1 LVVPLVAVAE
11 LFVVVV
17 VEFAVVV
24 IAAVVMF
31 ELPPEYERA
40 ATAPN
45 APAAATLAMVV
56 PIVR

>member
-1 LVVPLVAVAE
+1 MVVPVAVEVAE
-11 LFVVVV
+11 LFVVV

-24 IAAVVMF
+24 IAAVVMSVN
-31 ELPPEYERA
+31 PPEYDRA

-45 APAAATLAMVV
+45 APTAATLAMVV

>member
-1 LVVPLVAVAE
+1 LVVPVAVEVAE
-11 LFVVVV
+11 LFVV

-24 IAAVVMF
+24 TAAVVMF
-31 ELPPEYERA
+31 EIPPEYERA

-45 APAAATLAMVV
+45 APTAATLAMVV

>member
-1 LVVPLVAVAE
+1 MVVPVAVEVAE
-11 LFVVVV
+11 LFVV

-45 APAAATLAMVV
+45 APTAATLAMVV